1 MAKRTLQLHVNTV
14 PVTLDLAPSTLL
26 IDLLREPLQLRGTH
40 QVCDTAQ
47 CGACTVLV
55 DGAAVKS
62 CNRLALQCAG
72 RSVTTIE
79 GLAPAD
85 GPLHVMQAL
94 FRKHHA
100 LQCGYCTPGFVLR
113 AVAMVQEDV
122 PAEPDAVR
130 QALSGNLCRCTGYEG
145 IVQAVVEGLAL
156 LRNPAHAGAGAP

>member
-1 MAKRTLQLHVNTV
+1 
-14 PVTLDLAPSTLL
+14 
-26 IDLLREPLQLRGTH
+26 
-40 QVCDTAQ
+40 
-47 CGACTVLV
+47 
-55 DGAAVKS
+55 
-62 CNRLALQCAG
+62 
-72 RSVTTIE
+72 
-79 GLAPAD
+79 
-85 GPLHVMQAL
+85 MQAL